1 MLSSALRI
9 VLIPSVLYFAAC
21 TNSGWQ
27 ASSPSVAPQPPLS
40 FSEVSTG
47 IFHTCAVTSLNVAYC
62 WGVGEKGKLGT
73 NKTDN
78 STVPV
83 AVYVAGDLQNKGFKS
98 VSAGGEHTCGITT
111 DDLAYCWGGGAKGQL
126 GNKALTDSAVPVAV
140 DTSGVLAGKTIKSLS
155 AGESFTCALAS
166 DDKVYCWGGADSGQL
181 GNNSLVDSNTPVA
194 VDTAGVLSG
203 KTVKVLSVGGSFACV
218 IASDDNAYC
227 WGSNSEEQIGNNNAQ
242 TGPQNVPVAVD
253 TSGVL
258 TGKTV
263 KSLSAGAT
271 HACAIASDDKAYC
284 WGMGEWGQ
292 LGNNG
297 VIDSLVPVA
306 VDVSGVLQGKTLK
319 SISAGGY
326 HTCAVASDDLAYC
339 WGYRGEGQLGNNDM
353 SEDSDLGK
361 ASSKVPVAVDT
372 SGVLSGKRV
381 LQVSSGALHSCAI
394 AVDSDLQKVYCWGS
408 GAGGLLG
415 NNDTNTVP
423 YPVAIIAKP

>member
-1 MLSSALRI
+1 MFSNAIR
-9 VLIPSVLYFAAC
+9 VFLIPCVLYFAAC

-27 ASSPSVAPQPPLS
+27 ASSPPVVPPAPLS
-40 FSEVSTG
+40 FSAVSTG
-47 IFHTCAVTSLNVAYC
+47 IFHTCAVTSLNAAYC
-62 WGVGEKGKLGT
+62 WGVGEKGQLGT

-78 STVPV
+78 SSVPV
-83 AVYVAGDLQNKGFKS
+83 VVSLTEDLKEKGFKS

-111 DDLAYCWGGGAKGQL
+111 DDLAYCWGGGVKGQL
-126 GNKALTDSAVPVAV
+126 GHKALTDSAVPVAV
-140 DTSGVLAGKTIKSLS
+140 DTTGVLAGKTIKSIS
-155 AGESFTCALAS
+155 AGESFTCAIAS
-166 DDKVYCWGGADSGQL
+166 DDKVYCWGSADSGQL
-181 GNNSLVDSNTPVA
+181 GNNSLVDSNIPVA
-194 VDTAGVLSG
+194 VDTTGVLSS
-203 KTVKVLSVGGSFACV
+203 KTVKSLSVGSSFACV
-218 IASDDNAYC
+218 IASDESAYC
-227 WGSNSEEQIGNNNAQ
+227 WGSNSEGQIGNKNSQ
-242 TGPQNVPVAVD
+242 TGAQKVPVAID
-253 TSGVL
+253 TSGVPS
-258 TGKTV
+258 GKTV

-271 HACAIASDDKAYC
+271 HACIIASDDKAYC

-297 VIDSLVPVA
+297 VVDSLVPVA
-306 VDVSGVLQGKTLK
+306 VYESGVLQGKTLK
-319 SISAGGY
+319 SISSGGY

>member
-1 MLSSALRI
+1 MLSNALRI
-9 VLIPSVLYFAAC
+9 VLISSVLYFVAC

-27 ASSPSVAPQPPLS
+27 ASAPSVAPPAPLS
-40 FSEVSTG
+40 FSEISTG
-47 IFHTCAVTSLNVAYC
+47 IFHTCAVTSLNAAYC
-62 WGVGEKGKLGT
+62 WGLGEKGKLGT

-78 STVPV
+78 SAVPV
-83 AVYVAGDLQNKGFKS
+83 AVSLSGDLQEKGFKTI
-98 VSAGGEHTCGITT
+98 SAGGEHTCGITT
-111 DDLAYCWGGGAKGQL
+111 EDLAYCWGGGAKGQL

-227 WGSNSEEQIGNNNAQ
+227 WGSNSEGQIGNNNAQ

-271 HACAIASDDKAYC
+271 HACIIASDDKAYC

-292 LGNNG
+292 LGNYG
-297 VIDSLVPVA
+297 VVDSLVPVA
-306 VDVSGVLQGKTLK
+306 VDESGVLQG
-319 SISAGGY
+319 
-326 HTCAVASDDLAYC
+326 
-339 WGYRGEGQLGNNDM
+339 
-353 SEDSDLGK
+353 
-361 ASSKVPVAVDT
+361 
-372 SGVLSGKRV
+372 
-381 LQVSSGALHSCAI
+381 
-394 AVDSDLQKVYCWGS
+394 
-408 GAGGLLG
+408 
-415 NNDTNTVP
+415 
-423 YPVAIIAKP
+423 